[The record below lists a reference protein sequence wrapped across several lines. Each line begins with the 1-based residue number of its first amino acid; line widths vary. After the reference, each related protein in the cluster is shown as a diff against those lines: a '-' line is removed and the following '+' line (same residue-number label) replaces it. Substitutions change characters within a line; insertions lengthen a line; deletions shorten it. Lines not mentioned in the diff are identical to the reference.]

1 MGDTSNSYGQYM
13 QWLWPMGDQ
22 GGLGHAM
29 AMGCGLWAIMGD
41 HGRSWVIMS
50 DHGRSWAIMG
60 DHGRS
65 WAIMG
70 DHG

>member
-1 MGDTSNSYGQYM
+1 MGDTSNSYRQYM

-41 HGRSWVIMS
+41 HG
-50 DHGRSWAIMG
+50 
-60 DHGRS
+60 
-65 WAIMG
+65 
-70 DHG
+70 